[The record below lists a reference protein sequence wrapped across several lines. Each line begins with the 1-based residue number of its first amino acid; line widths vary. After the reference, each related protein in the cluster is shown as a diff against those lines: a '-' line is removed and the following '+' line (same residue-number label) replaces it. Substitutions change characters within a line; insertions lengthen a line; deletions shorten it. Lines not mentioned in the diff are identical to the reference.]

1 MAATKT
7 RILVVDDHP
16 MIRER
21 LVQLID
27 REPNLTNC
35 GQATNGPETLQA
47 IEKLRPDMVILDL
60 SMEGSQGTELIKDI
74 KARDKNVLILILSM
88 HDESLYAERA
98 IRAGARGYVAKHE
111 GSEKV
116 KQAIRSILKGE
127 LCVSKEVIARILEK
141 AAGGT
146 RDTMASPFEALS
158 DRELEVFQL
167 LGLGH
172 GPSKIAEKLHL
183 SVRTVEGYGA
193 RIREKLNLKNA
204 RELVQYAIQLNNW
217 EESQTPT
224 RSPRRTGP
232 RPVKPS

>member
-27 REPNLTNC
+27 REPNLANC

-60 SMEGSQGTELIKDI
+60 SMEGSHGTELIKDI
-74 KARDKNVLILILSM
+74 KARDKNVLILVLTM

-116 KQAIRSILKGE
+116 KEAIRSVLKGE
-127 LCVSKEVIARILEK
+127 LFVSKEVIARILEK
-141 AAGGT
+141 TARGVTDAV
-146 RDTMASPFEALS
+146 ASPFEALS

-167 LGLGH
+167 LGLGY
-172 GPSKIAEKLHL
+172 GPSEIAKRLHL
-183 SVRTVEGYGA
+183 SVRTVEGYGV
-193 RIREKLNLKNA
+193 RIRGKLNLKGA
-204 RELVQYAIQLNNW
+204 SELVQYAIQLNNW
-217 EESQTPT
+217 KDSQTLA
-224 RSPRRTGP
+224 RSARRTGP
-232 RPVKPS
+232 PSDNPS